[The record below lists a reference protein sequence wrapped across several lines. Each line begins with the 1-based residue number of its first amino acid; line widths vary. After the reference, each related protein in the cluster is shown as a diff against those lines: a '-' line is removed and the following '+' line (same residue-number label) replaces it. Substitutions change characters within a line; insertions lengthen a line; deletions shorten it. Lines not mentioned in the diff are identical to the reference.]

1 MDNELTLFDRLNII
15 RDVICKY
22 GEDQFYISF
31 SGGKDSTVLHHLI
44 DEALPGNRIPRV
56 YADTGIEYNAV
67 KEFVKEL
74 QATDDRIEIIKPSV
88 NIKQMLERDG
98 YPFKSKEHSEI
109 LAVYQ
114 HSGITKTVDRYLD
127 ESMGRYSCPSILR
140 YQFSDEMLIKVSKKC
155 CQRIKKDPFKRW
167 EKDHCRSIA
176 ITGMMASEGGRRA
189 NMQSCIIT
197 DKEGCLKKFHPLLKV
212 SEAWEEWYVRE
223 RNIKLC
229 KLYYPPY
236 SFKRTGCKGCPYALG
251 LQEQLEV
258 MYTLMPEE
266 YRQCELIWKPVY
278 DEYRRI
284 GYRLK
289 KTIEP
294 VLPLGV

>member
-1 MDNELTLFDRLNII
+1 MDNELTLFDRLNVI
-15 RDVICKY
+15 RDVVKKY
-22 GEDQFYISF
+22 GEDQFYISY
-31 SGGKDSTVLHHLI
+31 SGGKDSTVLHYLI

-67 KEFVKEL
+67 KAFVQSMAEN
-74 QATDDRIEIIKPSV
+74 DDRITIIKPSV

-98 YPFKSKEHSEI
+98 YPFKSKEYSHVLS
-109 LAVYQ
+109 VYQ
-114 HSGITKTVDRYLD
+114 RSGMTDTVKRYLYVDRGKYH
-127 ESMGRYSCPSILR
+127 CPKALE
-140 YQFSDEMLIKVSKKC
+140 YQFSGKLDLKVSDKC
-155 CQRIKKDPFKRW
+155 CQRIKKDPFKKW

-212 SEAWEEWYVRE
+212 SEAWEEWYIQE
-223 RNIKLC
+223 RGIELC

-266 YRQCELIWKPVY
+266 YKQCEIIWKPVY

-289 KTIEP
+289 KNIQTKLD
-294 VLPLGV
+294 V